1 MSTHQGLLHPTL
13 VATLAK
19 RAGHGK
25 PLPNKWTPRRFEL
38 KGSSLYYYATNK
50 PQAPRGSI
58 QLAGSGSRSS
68 QIAAVESSTPEIH
81 ELTISTADRAR
92 PVRLRAPDA
101 ATRDEW
107 VMALRGGA
115 RDPEEHCG

>member
-58 QLAGSGSRSS
+58 QL
-68 QIAAVESSTPEIH
+68 T
-81 ELTISTADRAR
+81 LTLTLTLTLI
-92 PVRLRAPDA
+92 PNPN
-101 ATRDEW
+101 
-107 VMALRGGA
+107 
-115 RDPEEHCG
+115 PNP